1 MTPLLP
7 LPVVGIDVSK
17 APLAVCYLVNDQAK
31 HLEVSNSKAGFQQLV
46 KACGAHCRFMME
58 ATGTY
63 NLALAYYL
71 HEQGGQVAV
80 LNPLVIKRFIQMHL
94 SKGKSD
100 RKDAQW
106 LLRYGQQQPLKVW
119 QPDETVLVECR
130 QLEQV
135 TEQLL
140 KQKVMVSNAREALQ
154 QQPIGSKLAL
164 KRLQQTL
171 KTLTQQVAAV
181 EAELLAL
188 LEQRFAAEMTLLC
201 SIPGI
206 GRKTA
211 GMLLLF
217 AGGFTHFDN
226 YRQVIAMAGLSPRE
240 HTSGTSIRGK
250 VRITKMGGGLIR
262 GKLFMC
268 SFSAKKT
275 NAACAALFDR
285 LVAKGKNK
293 KLALIAVCNKL
304 LKQAFAIIK
313 SGVPYQADFTS
324 KRALKA

>member
-1 MTPLLP
+1 M
-7 LPVVGIDVSK
+7 S
-17 APLAVCYLVNDQAK
+17 
-31 HLEVSNSKAGFQQLV
+31 
-46 KACGAHCRFMME
+46 
-58 ATGTY
+58 
-63 NLALAYYL
+63 
-71 HEQGGQVAV
+71 V

-106 LLRYGQQQPLKVW
+106 LLRYGQQQVLKIW
-119 QPDETVLVECR
+119 QPAETVLVECR

-135 TEQLL
+135 NEQLI
-140 KQKVMVSNAREALQ
+140 KQKTMLSNSLEALQ
-154 QQPIGSKLAL
+154 QQPIVSKLAL
-164 KRLQQTL
+164 KRLQQL
-171 KTLTQQVAAV
+171 RKTLTQQVAAV
-181 EAELLAL
+181 EAELLIL

-201 SIPGI
+201 SIRGI

-217 AGGFTHFDN
+217 ADGFTRLDN
-226 YRQVIAMAGLSPRE
+226 YRQLIAMAGLSPRE
-240 HTSGTSIRGK
+240 HTSGTSIRGR

-268 SFSAKKT
+268 SFSAKRS
-275 NAACAALFDR
+275 NAACSALFDH

-313 SGVPYQADFTS
+313 SGVPYQADFISSLT
-324 KRALKA
+324 